1 MDVVDPDGVAWTV
14 GRRWLELPRWRRRG
28 WRPTTEGLD
37 FPFLADDF
45 GAGLFLILL
54 GVLLFLL
61 LGGLPLLVGL
71 AAVLVALAGLVTR
84 VVFGRPWL
92 VEARSTRGGLAW
104 RVRGTR
110 DSKRAVRLIA
120 RAMEVGDRDYSP
132 PRSTRVP
139 SHYSVSKLS

>member
-1 MDVVDPDGVAWTV
+1 M
-14 GRRWLELPRWRRRG
+14 GRRWFELPRWRRRG

-37 FPFLADDF
+37 FPVLADDF
-45 GAGLFLILL
+45 GVGLFLILL

-61 LGGLPLLVGL
+61 LGGIPLFVGV
-71 AAVLVALAGLVTR
+71 AAVLVALVGLVTR

-92 VEARSTRGGLAW
+92 VEARSTRGQLAW

-120 RAMEVGDRDYSP
+120 CAIEVGDRDYSP
-132 PRSTRVP
+132 PRSTPVP
-139 SHYSVSKLS
+139 SDYSLSNPS